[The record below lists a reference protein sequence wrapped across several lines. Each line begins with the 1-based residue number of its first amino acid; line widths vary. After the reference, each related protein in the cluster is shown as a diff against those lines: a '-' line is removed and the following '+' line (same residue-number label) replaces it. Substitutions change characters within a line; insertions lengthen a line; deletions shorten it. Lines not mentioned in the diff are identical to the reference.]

1 MFDNIINAIKGFF
14 PDRFLQFLVAAIVIN
29 LIMQLRMGA
38 VDPMAMLHFVVT
50 VLVAGVLAS
59 AVIGAAKS

>member
-1 MFDNIINAIKGFF
+1 MFDNIINSIKGFF
-14 PDRFLQFLVAAIVIN
+14 PDRFLQFLVAAVVIN
-29 LIMQLRMGA
+29 LIMQLRMGG
-38 VDPMAMLHFVVT
+38 VDPMSMLHFVVT